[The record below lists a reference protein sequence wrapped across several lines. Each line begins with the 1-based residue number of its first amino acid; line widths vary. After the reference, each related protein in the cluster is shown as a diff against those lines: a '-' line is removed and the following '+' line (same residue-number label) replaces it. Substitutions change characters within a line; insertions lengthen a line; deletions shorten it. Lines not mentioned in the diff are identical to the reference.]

1 MGFIE
6 LIFPYVVAVVVF
18 WWAVRNRGKKGRR
31 NLMKVKVIQDPTVE
45 PSIVWAGA

>member
-18 WWAVRNRGKKGRR
+18 WWAVRNRGKKR
-31 NLMKVKVIQDPTVE
+31 KEKSDE
-45 PSIVWAGA
+45 S